1 MSLRDIQRLLDV
13 ANWFFRQRR
22 DLFPA
27 IDGMGDNVI
36 QLDDEEEAEVYGQ
49 VRCFPSQEHLFMFSI
64 ARFHST

>member
-13 ANWFFRQRR
+13 ANWFFRQRK

-36 QLDDEEEAEVYGQ
+36 QLDDEDEAEVYGQ
-49 VRCFPSQEHLFMFSI
+49 VRFLSTQEQF
-64 ARFHST
+64 TYV